1 MKPAKLAVPG
11 WFLFALLLLPALG
24 PRADAQWNPLN
35 PVTDVEPQGDGVRFA
50 MKTGALQLEVTSD
63 AMVHVLYSPTG
74 SFPQRQDYVVIRN
87 PGPSVR
93 WTEQSTEDTVT
104 LATSRLR
111 VVVTRKDGSITFLDA
126 AGKKLFEDFG
136 RTMTPVEVN
145 GEKTYHAEMF
155 SNLWGSYEAF
165 YGLGQHQAGA
175 LNYRGQS
182 VDISEDNTNISIPLF
197 LSTNG
202 YGIFWNNTSHSRFNN
217 RFLSALYLSSE
228 VADVIDYYFI
238 YGPEFD
244 QVIAGYRALTGQVP
258 LFGKWAYGF
267 WRLPTS
273 TASCIFRSMTLCR
286 TGSGGTSWA
295 SRPSTSRAIPIPKRC
310 STICT
315 RIIFTP

>member
-11 WFLFALLLLPALG
+11 WFLFLLLLLPALG

-165 YGLGQHQAGA
+165 YGLGQHQAV
-175 LNYRGQS
+175 R
-182 VDISEDNTNISIPLF
+182 
-197 LSTNG
+197 
-202 YGIFWNNTSHSRFNN
+202 
-217 RFLSALYLSSE
+217 
-228 VADVIDYYFI
+228 
-238 YGPEFD
+238 
-244 QVIAGYRALTGQVP
+244 
-258 LFGKWAYGF
+258 
-267 WRLPTS
+267 
-273 TASCIFRSMTLCR
+273 
-286 TGSGGTSWA
+286 
-295 SRPSTSRAIPIPKRC
+295 
-310 STICT
+310 
-315 RIIFTP
+315 